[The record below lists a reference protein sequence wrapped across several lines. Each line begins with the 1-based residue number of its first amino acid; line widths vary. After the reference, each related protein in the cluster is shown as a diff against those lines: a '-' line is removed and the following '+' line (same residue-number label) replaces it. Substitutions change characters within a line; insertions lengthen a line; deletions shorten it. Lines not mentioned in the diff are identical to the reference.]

1 MIGNKDGTGS
11 SYPVDAEGKVI
22 AIAIVA
28 VVVEPVE
35 PQELLDI
42 VGAVVLIH

>member
-1 MIGNKDGTGS
+1 MTGNKDGTGS

-28 VVVEPVE
+28 VLVEP
-35 PQELLDI
+35 DK

>member
-1 MIGNKDGTGS
+1 MLGNKDGTGS

-28 VVVEPVE
+28 GVMERAE
-35 PQELLDI
+35 PQELLYI
-42 VGAVVLIH
+42 V